1 MSEAANTNDTEAI
14 AEHLILGGIYG
25 VLIKHDGDDSRTRYY
40 LSKIVHLA
48 ENTVHI
54 VIYEAS
60 FLKRPGKEDVTP
72 EAIRLPDDI
81 NEARARHLAV
91 SRKLFSLMRPVY
103 ISGGVS
109 EDNPGITDSEAAG
122 YRKWQLL
129 PDKEVLEA
137 PESFPLLENRSV
149 YMRIFFVC
157 GIPFGALQGAYH
169 YYHHG
174 WLVGLLTFLF
184 STAVFGAGMVLTQK
198 LAVDRRLK
206 NTKKEGAAS
215 AFQMAETQVS
225 LPFSEAF
232 KLSLDATRSI
242 KDAKILVEDPGA
254 GTIEAEVKGNI
265 SAEGESITVSLFRID
280 MDRSGVVV
288 TSVPRRGGELDLGK
302 NMENVQSILT
312 YLSK

>member
-1 MSEAANTNDTEAI
+1 MTGEDIFT
-14 AEHLILGGIYG
+14 EHLVLGGIYSL
-25 VLIKHDGDDSRTRYY
+25 LIKHDGDDNRTRYY
-40 LSKIVHLA
+40 LAKIVHLA
-48 ENTVHI
+48 ESTVHI

-60 FLKRPGKEDVTP
+60 FLKRPQVEDITP
-72 EAIRLPDDI
+72 QSIQLPEDI
-81 NEARARHLAV
+81 GEARARHLAV

-103 ISGGVS
+103 IKSS
-109 EDNPGITDSEAAG
+109 NQEISDSEAAG
-122 YRKWQLL
+122 YRRWQLL

-137 PESFPLLENRSV
+137 PESFPVLENRSV

-174 WLVGLLTFLF
+174 WLVGILTFLL

-198 LAVDRRLK
+198 LSVNRRLK
-206 NTKKEGAAS
+206 NIDKEGSMS

-225 LPFSEAF
+225 LPFDEAF

-265 SAEGESITVSLFRID
+265 SAEGESITISLFRIS
-280 MDRSGVVV
+280 MERSGVVV
-288 TSVPRRGGELDLGK
+288 TSVPRKGGELDLGK
-302 NMENVQSILT
+302 NMENVQSILS
-312 YLSK
+312 YLAK